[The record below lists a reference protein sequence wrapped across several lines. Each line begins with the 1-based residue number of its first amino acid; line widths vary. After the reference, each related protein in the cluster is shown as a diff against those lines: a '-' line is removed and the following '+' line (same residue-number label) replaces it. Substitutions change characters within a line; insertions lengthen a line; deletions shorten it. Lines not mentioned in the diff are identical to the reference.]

1 MLILYQP
8 IVDVRSRD
16 VVKAEALC
24 RLGTPANPQKP
35 DDFIPYAEQNG
46 LIRNLTDRVM
56 EQALTDW
63 KTLGHSAPPG
73 LSLNLSLKN
82 LEEDDLAE
90 RVSAALKR
98 SGFSANML
106 WFELS
111 ESVQTFADRELE
123 TMRAVAALGVRFSI
137 DSFGLGL
144 SHVSYSEL
152 KRLPGVSELKIDA
165 RFVRD
170 MDVAVAHRA
179 RVSSVLELAR
189 NLGLRVVAK
198 GVERAEV
205 ARLLE
210 KMGCSFAQ
218 GFYYGEP
225 CEPAQLRELL
235 ERPPTHETG
244 EAPRET
250 LSSP

>member
-8 IVDVRSRD
+8 IVDVRTCS

-24 RLGTPANPQKP
+24 RLGTPTNPQKP

-56 EQALTDW
+56 EQALSDW
-63 KTLGHSAPPG
+63 KALGRSAPPG

-82 LEEDDLAE
+82 LEEHDLPQ
-90 RVSAALKR
+90 RVAAALKR
-98 SGFSANML
+98 AGFSPSML

-111 ESVQTFADRELE
+111 ESVQSFADRELE

-144 SHVSYSEL
+144 SQVSFSEL
-152 KRLPGVSELKIDA
+152 QRLPGVSELKVDA

-170 MDVAVAHRA
+170 MDLDTGHRA
-179 RVSSVLELAR
+179 RVTAVLELAR
-189 NLGLRVVAK
+189 NMGLRVVAK
-198 GVERAEV
+198 GVERPEV

-210 KMGCSFAQ
+210 KLGCSFAQ

-225 CEPAQLRELL
+225 CEPSHLRELV
-235 ERPPTHETG
+235 ERPPTPESG
-244 EAPRET
+244 EAPRES

>member
-8 IVDVRSRD
+8 IVDVRSHS

-24 RLGTPANPQKP
+24 RLGTPTNQQKP
-35 DDFIPYAEQNG
+35 ADFIPYAEENG
-46 LIRNLTDRVM
+46 LIRNLTDRVL
-56 EQALTDW
+56 EQALADW
-63 KTLGHSAPPG
+63 KVLGRSAPPG
-73 LSLNLSLKN
+73 LSLNLSTRN
-82 LEEDDLAE
+82 LEESDLPE
-90 RVSAALKR
+90 RVAAALKR
-98 SGFSANML
+98 AGFAANML
-106 WFELS
+106 WFELT
-111 ESVQTFADRELE
+111 ENVQTIGETELE
-123 TMRAVAALGVRFSI
+123 TMRGVAALGVRFSI

-144 SHVSYSEL
+144 SPVSFSEL

-170 MDVAVAHRA
+170 MDSDLTHRT

-189 NLGLRVVAK
+189 NMGLRVVAK

-225 CEPAQLRELL
+225 CEPALLRELA
-235 ERPPTHETG
+235 ERPPTLEG
-244 EAPRET
+244 EAPRES